1 MWNEKIRQDRE
12 SEEPKQ
18 HESIFEEAVAKDKR
32 KSSTKK
38 VKQKLTESM
47 NFFVERRNKLIIDE
61 LQVNLEE

>member
-12 SEEPKQ
+12 TEEPKQ
-18 HESIFEEAVAKDKR
+18 HESIFEEAVPKDKR